1 MSDRPNFAECR
12 DEHPADRWARRN
24 CGIVSVSGENITV
37 DRQEL
42 GNLVDER
49 DLLLDRLQAV
59 QAILEWTQ
67 KGKP

>member
-1 MSDRPNFAECR
+1 MNDRPNFAECR

-42 GNLVDER
+42 GDLVDER
-49 DLLLDRLQAV
+49 NLFLDRLQAM
-59 QAILEWTQ
+59 QAILEWIQ